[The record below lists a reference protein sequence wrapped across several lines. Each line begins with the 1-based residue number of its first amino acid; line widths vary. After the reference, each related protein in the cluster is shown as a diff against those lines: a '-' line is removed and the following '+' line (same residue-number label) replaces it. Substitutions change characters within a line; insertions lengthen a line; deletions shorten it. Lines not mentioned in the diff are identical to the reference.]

1 MPSVSPLRAPLAP
14 RTRTLPAAGM
24 FVLAEVRRPSPERYE
39 TLRVL
44 GRGGMGEV
52 RLVLDR
58 HLGRVVAYKT
68 LRQDV
73 PFHRSHAERLLR
85 EALVQARLQH
95 PAIVPVY
102 DVGEGPGGET
112 FFTMKLIRGPT
123 ISSLLG
129 ELSSGRLLDHDGAT
143 ARRLLAAFG
152 TVCLAVAHR
161 ARIVHRDLKP
171 DNVMLGEF
179 GEVWVLDWGVAKA
192 LPGRRPPGEET
203 APFAGTLDVT
213 EVGRFVG
220 TPGYMAPEQIRD
232 LDEVDERSDVYSLG
246 AMLFEILALEP
257 LHAGDTIEHVIQETI
272 QGADARLAVRAPT
285 RPVRPALEEV
295 CLRATAHDPADR
307 YADARALFTA
317 FDRSLR

>member
-1 MPSVSPLRAPLAP
+1 MVALS
-14 RTRTLPAAGM
+14 
-24 FVLAEVRRPSPERYE
+24 EVRRPSPERYE
-39 TLRVL
+39 TLRIL

-73 PFHRSHAERLLR
+73 LFHRSHAERLRR

-123 ISSLLG
+123 IASLLG
-129 ELSSGRLLDHDGAT
+129 ELASGRLLDPDGAT

-152 TVCLAVAHR
+152 TVCLAVAYAHR
-161 ARIVHRDLKP
+161 AGVVHRDLKP

-192 LPGRRPPGEET
+192 LPGRRPPAEET
-203 APFAGTLDVT
+203 APFVETLDVT

-220 TPGYMAPEQIRD
+220 TPGYMAPEQIGD
-232 LDEVDERSDVYSLG
+232 FDEVDERGDVYSLG

-257 LHAGDTIEHVIQETI
+257 LHAGDTIEHVIHETI
-272 QGADARLAVRAPT
+272 RGADARLAVRAPT

-295 CLRATAHDPADR
+295 CLRATARDPADR
-307 YADARALFTA
+307 YPDARALFTA